1 MRLFAVGTKTL
12 VAIETLEEVG
22 VFLATLTGAVLIADS
37 LIEPFDV
44 AQVEVEKPHDG
55 DVVGKSVDTTGRN
68 VM

>member
-1 MRLFAVGTKTL
+1 MRLLAVGTKAL
-12 VAIETLEEVG
+12 VAIETLEEVR

-44 AQVEVEKPHDG
+44 AQVEVEKPHNSDIIW
-55 DVVGKSVDTTGRN
+55 KSVDTTGRN